1 MKSNPMTANS
11 VRWGAATLGL
21 LGVALTFNSVRNA
34 NAQGPETQ
42 PDPTAPI
49 CIDSDPIQPVVVNV
63 TPNGTSTLNG
73 ISLNAALSQA
83 KLQRGSDGE
92 LYLHC
97 GVSVSDDAGIE
108 APRRPLNLA
117 LVLDTSGSM
126 QNSMGL
132 LRQATLGAIQ
142 RLGPKDKLTIV
153 AYSSSARLVYSGFP
167 AQTGMPAMTELVNTL
182 QPGGNT
188 NLSAGI
194 ELAAQQLALGQAG
207 STSPYRGC
215 REAPIAPGGC
225 KQPARGELSGCDQE
239 PQPLRCQ
246 PPQPAAPFVQRML
259 VLTDGLANLGV
270 TDPQGLRSLITRVR
284 STGNSVSS
292 LGLGAE
298 FNEELLGDMA
308 DAGGG
313 AYHYVSEPQALDAV
327 YAAEVEAMQGLV
339 AKRAELVITAK
350 DGTVLGQVFSWP
362 TDSNVD
368 SRTVAIGDLSR
379 GRSLKVVARLNVG
392 TTPTQDVLDT
402 LTVSLR
408 YQDPDSGAQRTLEQI
423 ALSVGLTGSAEEAQA
438 SVDDAVAPELVKVKV
453 ARQLDK
459 AREAAKAGR
468 YQEAQQLARECKEIA
483 GDDAMTYDAPAG
495 APCDV
500 DFDELADG
508 LAEGESS
515 ERGRRA
521 LKQSY
526 SAQQGASR

>member
-1 MKSNPMTANS
+1 MKSNPMTSTS

-34 NAQGPETQ
+34 NAQGPEL
-42 PDPTAPI
+42 DPTAPI
-49 CIDSDPIQPVVVNV
+49 CIDRDPIQPVVVNV
-63 TPNGTSTLNG
+63 TPNGTSALNG
-73 ISLNAALSQA
+73 IRLDAALSQA

-194 ELAAQQLALGQAG
+194 ELAAQQLALGHAG

-215 REAPIAPGGC
+215 RELPREGCQPPAIAPGGC
-225 KQPARGELSGCDQE
+225 EEPVGCGPA
-239 PQPLRCQ
+239 
-246 PPQPAAPFVQRML
+246 PQPATPFVQRML

-270 TDPQGLRSLITRVR
+270 TDPQGLRSLVTRVR
-284 STGNSVSS
+284 SNGNSVSS

-298 FNEELLGDMA
+298 FNEELLGGMA

-339 AKRAELVITAK
+339 AKRAELVIKAK

-362 TDSNVD
+362 SDSNVD
-368 SRTVAIGDLSR
+368 SRTVSIGDLSR
-379 GRSLKVVARLNVG
+379 GRSLKVVTRLNVG

-408 YQDPDSGAQRTLEQI
+408 YQDPDSGAQRSLEQI
-423 ALSVGLTGSAEEAQA
+423 ALSVGLTGDAAEAQA
-438 SVDDAVAPELVKVKV
+438 SVDEGVAPELVKVKV
-453 ARQLDK
+453 ARQLDR
-459 AREAAKAGR
+459 ARDAAKAGR

-495 APCDV
+495 ARCEV

-508 LAEGESS
+508 LAEGENS